1 MFLRGLW
8 DVSLNGDLFETSQR
22 HLMPAGKIYVF
33 IVNIKQKEFIKLVS
47 LLLAVN
53 MTNSVH
59 ESSVFI
65 IDF

>member
-1 MFLRGLW
+1 ML
-8 DVSLNGDLFETSQR
+8 S
-22 HLMPAGKIYVF
+22 GKIYVF